1 MASSRNLSIAVVAY
15 CLCGLSTDGFMLQQR
30 HRLRTTGL
38 TMKANTSKSKP
49 AAKPLDSS
57 ATIAAAAE
65 AAPLSAG
72 LSGESQEPSVIPDAT
87 KTGSVP
93 SAAAASTAPVFS
105 KRKTFWQPF
114 LTATT
119 NPSAAAAAGDT
130 PAAQNVPEGS
140 SPAFDPPPLPN
151 RKSFWQ
157 PYYSPPTA
165 AGAPPVADD
174 SAPPAAVAE
183 PEPPA
188 TAETESPKETD
199 SPMKEAQTVVEEVS
213 APTTS
218 AAPPAAEA
226 VPPPQPAAATAASS
240 PPPPSPAPPVVAFE
254 PVPTLISDSPVYKD
268 VAMTIERA
276 KKSVAP
282 FRKKVQDNVAE
293 GTVGERG
300 EEWAIAQGAILI
312 FVAMGSI
319 PVVGGLVMALA
330 GPGLLAGG
338 LGVITAG
345 VNGLGKS
352 LSPWPAP
359 VKDNELNTDGI
370 YGVMRHPMYTGL
382 VMVCL
387 GFGVVTN
394 SPLRMLLAALLA
406 FVLDKKVEKEESFLV
421 ALHGEAY
428 ESYREAVAKF
438 VPRFY

>member
-1 MASSRNLSIAVVAY
+1 MAAGRPLSIAVVAL
-15 CLCGLSTDGFMLQQR
+15 CLCGLPTDGFMLPQR

-38 TMKANTSKSKP
+38 QMKKATNKSKP
-49 AAKPLDSS
+49 AARPS
-57 ATIAAAAE
+57 APSAKIASGAAAAA

-72 LSGESQEPSVIPDAT
+72 PSGSSQEPSATPDAA

-93 SAAAASTAPVFS
+93 LSAAAASTAPAFS
-105 KRKTFWQPF
+105 YRKTFWQPF
-114 LTATT
+114 LDSATASPGATG
-119 NPSAAAAAGDT
+119 S
-130 PAAQNVPEGS
+130 AAQNLPKGS

-151 RKSFWQ
+151 RTSFWQ
-157 PYYSPPTA
+157 PYYSPPAA
-165 AGAPPVADD
+165 AGAPPVAAVD
-174 SAPPAAVAE
+174 SAPPVAVAE

-188 TAETESPKETD
+188 TVETESTK
-199 SPMKEAQTVVEEVS
+199 KEAESPKDEAPTAAAEEVS

-226 VPPPQPAAATAASS
+226 VPPPQPKAAS
-240 PPPPSPAPPVVAFE
+240 PPPPPPAPPAVAFE

-276 KKSVAP
+276 KKSLAP

-312 FVAMGSI
+312 FVAMGSVPI
-319 PVVGGLVMALA
+319 VGGLVMALA

-338 LGVITAG
+338 LGVIAAG

-359 VKDNELNTDGI
+359 VKDNELNTDGV
-370 YGVMRHPMYTGL
+370 YGVVRHPMYTGL
-382 VMVCL
+382 IMVCI

-406 FVLDKKVEKEESFLV
+406 VVLDKKVEKEENLLV